1 MLMQGS
7 TVQTLSLTA
16 GSMTAL
22 AACGIAQQYFSA
34 TFVSL
39 RFHSRK

>member
-1 MLMQGS
+1 MHAD

-16 GSMTAL
+16 SSMTVL